1 MDWMEIMS
9 NVEQLKTEVKTQ
21 ILNAIKHPYL
31 KKHLLP
37 PTIDEV
43 KVTILI
49 ELMDQHNFTKEKILH
64 YCKAL
69 MIHQIALDTHELVS
83 TYEGTPQDR
92 EKKQLTVLEGDFYSG
107 LYYEALS
114 NTGEIS
120 LIRELSYAVKE
131 MNEQKINLVHHKF
144 TSLEE
149 LLRCITVIEST
160 ILVHFANYIGSN
172 QSIKNIENKCLMTR
186 LEQEIQHVK
195 DGEDSDF
202 LKHLGSLQG
211 IETEKNELLDV
222 ISKIILQLQN

>member
-1 MDWMEIMS
+1 MEWMEIMS
-9 NVEQLKTEVKTQ
+9 NLEQFKNEVKVQ

-31 KKHLLP
+31 NKHLLP

-43 KVTILI
+43 KVTLLI
-49 ELMDQHNFTKEKILH
+49 ELMDQHHFTKEKIIH

-83 TYEGTPQDR
+83 TYEGTSRDR

-120 LIRELSYAVKE
+120 LIKELSFAVKE

-149 LLRCITVIEST
+149 LLSCITMIEST
-160 ILVHFANYIGSN
+160 ILVHFANYIGSKE
-172 QSIKNIENKCLMTR
+172 SIKKIENKCLMTR
-186 LEQEIQHVK
+186 LEIESQHIK
-195 DGEDSDF
+195 NGKNSDF
-202 LKHLGSLQG
+202 IKHLTSLQG
-211 IETEKNELLDV
+211 VQIEKNQLIDV
-222 ISKIILQLQN
+222 ISKIIIQLQN

>member
-31 KKHLLP
+31 NKHLLP

-43 KVTILI
+43 KVTLLI
-49 ELMDQHNFTKEKILH
+49 ELMDQHHFTKEKIIH

-120 LIRELSYAVKE
+120 LIKELSYAVKE

-149 LLRCITVIEST
+149 LLRCITMIEST

-172 QSIKNIENKCLMTR
+172 ESIKKIENKCLITR
-186 LEQEIQHVK
+186 LEQESQHLK

-202 LKHLGSLQG
+202 IKHLGSLQG
-211 IETEKNELLDV
+211 VQIEKNQLLKV